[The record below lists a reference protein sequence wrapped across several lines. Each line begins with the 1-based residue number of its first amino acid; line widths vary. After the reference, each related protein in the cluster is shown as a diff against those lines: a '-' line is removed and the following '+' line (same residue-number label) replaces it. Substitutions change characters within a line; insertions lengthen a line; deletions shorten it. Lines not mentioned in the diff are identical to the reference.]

1 MLLLHKEAGCK
12 LEDYRIEDFEL
23 VDYEPTRP
31 QLSFELGI

>member
-1 MLLLHKEAGCK
+1 MLLLHKEAGSK

-23 VDYEPTRP
+23 VGYEPVRP